1 LGRGEDVRML
11 ELRAWLECVDSFDFW
26 SFNIWLVAAS
36 LFVNGYKG
44 AEARNDAR
52 VGKLAKHEWM
62 LVYVIDGDT
71 TMIPEWL
78 LKDIKKTLR
87 DKHDCG
93 TQDKI
98 DKAMLRPNEFKNG
111 EV

>member
-1 LGRGEDVRML
+1 ML